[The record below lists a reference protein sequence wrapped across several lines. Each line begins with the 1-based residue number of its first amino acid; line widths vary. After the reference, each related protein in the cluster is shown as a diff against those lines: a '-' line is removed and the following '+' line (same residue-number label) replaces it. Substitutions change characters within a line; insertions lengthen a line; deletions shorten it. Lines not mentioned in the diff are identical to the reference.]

1 MMENEK
7 NIILVCKNLHH
18 HLNCAQQAAGTD
30 FPVIELDT
38 SLHAEPEKMREK
50 ILEEIDKIPPE
61 YTTVLVAMGF
71 CGGSWKDVSVS
82 RRIVIPRMD
91 DCITILLTTTDQSI
105 SNLKHTG
112 IMYLTDNRDDEMTIP
127 GILSNMLEKYG
138 EKRGRKLFQV
148 YFDAYQ
154 QVSVIDTGAYDSYSP
169 EMVAYAEHSAD
180 LIGATVDHVP
190 GSNRV
195 LQKLVTGDWDDQFLV
210 LEPGE
215 TMAEEDFF

>member
-1 MMENEK
+1 
-7 NIILVCKNLHH
+7 
-18 HLNCAQQAAGTD
+18 
-30 FPVIELDT
+30 
-38 SLHAEPEKMREK
+38 
-50 ILEEIDKIPPE
+50 
-61 YTTVLVAMGF
+61 
-71 CGGSWKDVSVS
+71 
-82 RRIVIPRMD
+82 
-91 DCITILLTTTDQSI
+91 
-105 SNLKHTG
+105 
-112 IMYLTDNRDDEMTIP
+112 MYLTDNRDDEMTIP